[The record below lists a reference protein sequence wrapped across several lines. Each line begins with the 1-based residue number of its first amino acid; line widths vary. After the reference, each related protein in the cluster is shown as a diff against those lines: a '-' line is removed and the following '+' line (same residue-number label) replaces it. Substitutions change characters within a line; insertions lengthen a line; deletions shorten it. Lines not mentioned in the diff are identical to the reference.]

1 MVVMTPRDHE
11 TEHRL
16 DELTLKVDSG
26 FDRLDKDIRELRG
39 EIKALRTE
47 LKGEIKALRTE
58 LKGEIQELRTE
69 LKGEIQELRAEI
81 ASLNRTLIAA
91 AVAIVVA
98 LIGSNAL

>member
-1 MVVMTPRDHE
+1 MVVMAPKENE

-16 DELTLKVDSG
+16 DELNLKVDAGLSRV
-26 FDRLDKDIRELRG
+26 DADIRELRG
-39 EIKALRTE
+39 EIKALRV
-47 LKGEIKALRTE
+47 E

-81 ASLNRTLIAA
+81 AGLNRTLITA

-98 LIGSNAL
+98 LIGSNAF